1 MKKIITLLSVLLIV
15 TSCSNKFSLQKRKYN
30 KGFYFASN
38 HSKSNQSN
46 TANQKT
52 QVLNSKSYSQVKLE
66 QQELEIVTPNI
77 ETTLATTLPNHKSV
91 KTKSNLSKVTKDD
104 YSIASSNTKQL
115 QLEKLIKPIAL
126 PKSKKGGSDTNIIV
140 LVILSLFPILCLIAV
155 FLKDGKSITL
165 NFWIDLLLHLTFI
178 GEIIFALLV
187 VLDVVNL
194 A

>member
-1 MKKIITLLSVLLIV
+1 M
-15 TSCSNKFSLQKRKYN
+15 
-30 KGFYFASN
+30 
-38 HSKSNQSN
+38 
-46 TANQKT
+46 ANAIQNPNP
-52 QVLNSKSYSQVKLE
+52 LRSQ
-66 QQELEIVTPNI
+66 P
-77 ETTLATTLPNHKSV
+77 
-91 KTKSNLSKVTKDD
+91 NLSKISQEDH
-104 YSIASSNTKQL
+104 SIAYSNTKQL
-115 QLEKLIKPIAL
+115 QLVKLIKPIAL
-126 PKSKKGGSDTNIIV
+126 PKAKKGGSDTNIIV